1 MPERLSFVPTYHAAA
16 VEECLASDEHVAKLL
31 GRAASQHL
39 EQARLTLTPTLTLTL
54 TLTLNPDPNPTTDPN
69 LTQVRLVLWSDY
81 SETDVRAVA
90 MQLKLLEQTLDTLA
104 EFVQAQGGTG
114 GDAM

>member
-39 EQARLTLTPTLTLTL
+39 EQARLTLTPTLTLTRVL
-54 TLTLNPDPNPTTDPN
+54 TLTLILNPDPEPSP
-69 LTQVRLVLWSDY
+69 
-81 SETDVRAVA
+81 
-90 MQLKLLEQTLDTLA
+90 
-104 EFVQAQGGTG
+104 
-114 GDAM
+114 